1 MKSKG
6 CEKMEKLNAKEI
18 MASSVTI
25 EVKDALTGEV
35 VRHVLPIDY
44 RENSNCLRLIAEN
57 YKGEPSELFFYT
69 TSGLGN
75 IKDICGQGANIDP
88 CGGHSPE

>member
-69 TSGLGN
+69 TSGLSN